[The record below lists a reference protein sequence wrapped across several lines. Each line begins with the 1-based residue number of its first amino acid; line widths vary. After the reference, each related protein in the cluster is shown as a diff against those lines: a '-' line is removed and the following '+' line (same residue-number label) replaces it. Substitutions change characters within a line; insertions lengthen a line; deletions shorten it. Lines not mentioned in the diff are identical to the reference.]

1 MTTRRALLGA
11 IAAAPA
17 LSLAGPARA
26 QFNRPLRLVV
36 PFAPGGTSDILAR
49 LMSPKLTEALGQN
62 VVVENKPGANGNIG
76 ADFVARAQP
85 DGHTLL
91 LTDVGSL
98 ATAPALF
105 SKLSFDVTKDL
116 APVTMVLFAPYIMAL
131 HPSVPA
137 TTVAELVAYAKANP
151 DKLNVAHSG
160 VGAANHLTAI
170 LFARHFGITWSYVP
184 YRGGAA
190 AIRAV
195 AQNECQVLLNGATA
209 TQPFVVQG
217 QMTGIAVSGTP
228 RLAALPGTP
237 SFGEMRLPPALV
249 DSGTWQGIVTTGGTP
264 PATVAALSAAFSRVL
279 AHPDIAP
286 KIVELGGV
294 NRAEGPAAF
303 SAWMNDAIRSWGDV
317 VRAERIVL
325 D

>member
-11 IAAAPA
+11 LAAAPMVT
-17 LSLAGPARA
+17 LGPAARA
-26 QFNRPLRLVV
+26 QFNRPVRLVV

-49 LMSPKLTEALGQN
+49 LMSPKLAEVLGQN
-62 VVVENKPGANGNIG
+62 VIVENKPGANGNIG
-76 ADFVARAQP
+76 AEFTARAQP

-105 SKLSFDVTKDL
+105 SKLSFDVNKDL
-116 APVTMVLFAPYIMAL
+116 APVTMVLFAPYIMAV

-137 TTVAELVAYAKANP
+137 ATVPELVAYAKANP

-170 LFARHFGITWSYVP
+170 VFARHFGITWSYVP

-217 QMTGIAVSGTP
+217 QMKGLAVSGAP
-228 RLAALPGTP
+228 RLAALPDTP
-237 SFGEMRLPPALV
+237 SFGEMGLPKTLV

-264 PATVAALSAAFSRVL
+264 PATIAALSEAIRRVL
-279 AHPDIAP
+279 ALPEIAP
-286 KIVELGGV
+286 RITDLGGV
-294 NRAEGPAAF
+294 NRAEGPDAF
-303 SAWMNDAIRSWGDV
+303 AAWMKESIASWGDV
-317 VRAERIVL
+317 VRAERITL